1 MHNRILNYS
10 IIGKIMILVGILVLA
25 PVIIIPFFPKDII
38 YLKDFLYPSI
48 ISIILGLIICRINLH
63 KSKKGYFSWKKSS
76 EISYLI
82 VILAWIWG
90 IFIGAIPFI
99 MGGYL
104 NFIQAIFESVS
115 AWTTTGLSVMD
126 VSKTAHI
133 FLFHRSFMQYC
144 GGFGF
149 MLMMVMLVSGKQ
161 SMQLFNA
168 EGHPDKLMPN
178 LKKTSRLIIV
188 MYNIFLVLGTF
199 AYKIGGMNY
208 FDGITHTMCAL
219 STGGFSTKL
228 NSIGYFNSFYVNL
241 VTIVLMI
248 IGTTNFAVILLLLK
262 GKVKKFLNVSEVKFM
277 FLFMSLSTIL
287 VAWSVSDHLNIK
299 FIDALKSTSVDVI
312 SAIST
317 TGFSTMSYSKWPQ
330 FSIGLMIVLMII
342 GGGLGSTAGGIKI
355 QRACILSKIAVN
367 SIKAR
372 INTENFVDNI
382 YIVKA
387 QGKVRIDEKLEKETV
402 GFALCYL
409 LFFITGTLLIS
420 LTAKSSITNAMFEFS
435 SALST
440 VGLSIGITGPN
451 TNSLTLIIEI
461 LGMFFGRLEI
471 LVVLAGIHSVFNIAL
486 RKKKSI
492 NNI

>member
-1 MHNRILNYS
+1 M
-10 IIGKIMILVGILVLA
+10 
-25 PVIIIPFFPKDII
+25 DW
-38 YLKDFLYPSI
+38 
-48 ISIILGLIICRINLH
+48 IICRINLH
-63 KSKKGYFSWKKSS
+63 KSKKEYFSWKKSS

-82 VILAWIWG
+82 VILYI
-90 IFIGAIPFI
+90 
-99 MGGYL
+99 
-104 NFIQAIFESVS
+104 
-115 AWTTTGLSVMD
+115 
-126 VSKTAHI
+126 
-133 FLFHRSFMQYC
+133 
-144 GGFGF
+144 
-149 MLMMVMLVSGKQ
+149 
-161 SMQLFNA
+161 
-168 EGHPDKLMPN
+168 
-178 LKKTSRLIIV
+178 
-188 MYNIFLVLGTF
+188 
-199 AYKIGGMNY
+199 
-208 FDGITHTMCAL
+208 
-219 STGGFSTKL
+219 
-228 NSIGYFNSFYVNL
+228 NL

-409 LFFITGTLLIS
+409 LFFITGTLSIS